1 MAQEIKPENRAFQP
15 RPGALEILY
24 AKEPEVVVSGPAGT
38 GKSRAGLEKL
48 FLSLGK
54 YAGARALLCRKTR
67 VSLTQSGL
75 VTWEDKVVP
84 ASSPILDGPARAN
97 RKSYLF
103 PNGSELVIGGLDKPG
118 RIMSTEFDL
127 IYVQEAIELD
137 EDDWE
142 SLSTRLRNG
151 VMPYQQLMGDTNPDR
166 PTHWLKKRCD
176 ENRSRIIHSRHEDNP
191 LFWSLKTNDWTPVGR
206 AYIDKLD
213 ALTGARKE
221 RLRYGRWVGSEG
233 TIFEYD
239 PRIHSIPRRE
249 LPRDW
254 DRIWVF
260 DFGYTNPFVW
270 QQWVIDPDGRM
281 ILDKQIYLTN
291 VLVEDHCKAILEAT
305 EDDPSPTRLICD
317 HDAEDR
323 ATVEKHL
330 GMLTEPATKAVSRG
344 IQLTKSRF
352 QVAGDGK
359 PRIMFM
365 EGSLI
370 HEPDEDLIEA
380 KKPTSTEKE
389 FDGYI
394 WDPKQKKGEQ
404 PLKKDDHGADGTRYG
419 VMAVDEPRQP
429 TSPTTSPASRIAVI
443 GRR

>member
-1 MAQEIKPENRAFQP
+1 FQP

-24 AKEPEVVVSGPAGT
+24 AKQPEVVVSGPAGT

-48 FLSLGK
+48 FLALQK

-84 ASSPILDGPARAN
+84 EGHAILVGPVRAN
-97 RKSYLF
+97 RRSYLF

-137 EDDWE
+137 ENDWE

-176 ENRSRIIHSRHEDNP
+176 ENRARIIHSRHEDNP
-191 LFWSLKTNDWTPVGR
+191 LFWSVKTDDWTPQGR

-239 PRIHSIPRRE
+239 PRIHRIPKRE
-249 LPRDW
+249 LPQDW
-254 DRIWVF
+254 ERIWVV

-270 QQWVIDPDGRM
+270 HQWAIDPDGRM
-281 ILDKQIYLTN
+281 ILEKQIYLSG
-291 VLVEDHCKAILEAT
+291 VLVEDIAKMILEAT
-305 EDDPSPTRLICD
+305 KDDPRPTRLICD

-323 ATVEKHL
+323 ATLERHL
-330 GMLTEPATKAVSRG
+330 EIGTEPAVKAVSRG

-380 KKPTSTEKE
+380 KKPTDTEQE

-394 WDPKQKKGEQ
+394 WDPKAKKGEQ
-404 PLKKDDHGADGTRYG
+404 PLKKDDHGADTTRYG
-419 VMAVDEPRQP
+419 VMAIDEP
-429 TSPTTSPASRIAVI
+429 TAPATPSTAPVDRYAAL
-443 GRR
+443 RRPN